1 MDGQVIDA
9 PHTIEELNS
18 KAISKLYDLFDA
30 LDGKS
35 DPEMVLACTKGLS
48 QLNASLRG
56 NDFFSTQE
64 SPEEKKEREARDAI
78 LGAFNN

>member
-1 MDGQVIDA
+1 MGGSVIDA
-9 PHTIEELNS
+9 PRTIEELNT
-18 KAISKLYDLFDA
+18 KAISKLYDLFDT

-56 NDFFSTQE
+56 NDIFAPQE
-64 SPEEKKEREARDAI
+64 TAEEKKDREAREAI
-78 LGAFNN
+78 LSAYK

>member
-1 MDGQVIDA
+1 MEGSVVDA

-18 KAISKLYDLFDA
+18 KAISKLYDLFDT

-56 NDFFSTQE
+56 NDFFAPQE
-64 SPEEKKEREARDAI
+64 TEEQKREREAREAI
-78 LGAFNN
+78 LGAIQ

>member
-1 MDGQVIDA
+1 MEGEVIGRQR
-9 PHTIEELNS
+9 TIEELNT
-18 KAISKLYDLFDA
+18 KAIEKLYELFDA

-56 NDFFSTQE
+56 NDFFAPQE
-64 SPEEKKEREARDAI
+64 TPEQKADREAREAI
-78 LGAFNN
+78 LGAIQ

>member
-1 MDGQVIDA
+1 MDGEVIGRER
-9 PHTIEELNS
+9 TIEELNT
-18 KAISKLYDLFDA
+18 KAIGKLYELFDA

-56 NDFFSTQE
+56 NDFFAPQE
-64 SPEEKKEREARDAI
+64 TPEQKAEREAREAI
-78 LGAFNN
+78 LGAMQ

>member
-1 MDGQVIDA
+1 MDGEVIGRER
-9 PHTIEELNS
+9 TIEELNT
-18 KAISKLYDLFDA
+18 KAIGKLYELFDT

-56 NDFFSTQE
+56 NDFFAPQE
-64 SPEEKKEREARDAI
+64 TPEQKAEREAREAI
-78 LGAFNN
+78 LGAMQ

>member
-1 MDGQVIDA
+1 MEGSVIDA
-9 PHTIEELNS
+9 PHTIEELNT
-18 KAISKLYDLFDA
+18 KAISKLYDLFDT

-56 NDFFSTQE
+56 NDIFAPQE
-64 SPEEKKEREARDAI
+64 TAEEKKDREAREAI
-78 LGAFNN
+78 LSAYE

>member
-1 MDGQVIDA
+1 MEGSIIDA
-9 PHTIEELNS
+9 PHTIEELNT
-18 KAISKLYDLFDA
+18 KAISKLYDLFDT

-56 NDFFSTQE
+56 NDIFAPQE
-64 SPEEKKEREARDAI
+64 TAEEKKDREAREAI
-78 LGAFNN
+78 LSAYE